1 VLHRLRQGY
10 AAWRRLGPRRG
21 TVAVARVATA
31 VTLPHLERARIRVAP
46 PRASGRQVA
55 RALGGV
61 EAFDAIRGPVRAA
74 LPTVVAWEAELDRQH
89 ESIVQR
95 ADDVVAHRFDLLGSG
110 PTDLGDLIPW
120 TRDFKTGAAWP
131 LQHISR
137 VPIVRGDG
145 SDIKVPWELSR
156 GQHLPLLAA
165 AHRLTG
171 DHRYL
176 DELGGQL
183 RSWIAA
189 NPIQRGPNW
198 ACTMDVAIRA
208 ANWLAAL
215 ALLERR
221 PPWLDPIVGSLLL
234 HGRFIRSH
242 LEWGEVRGNHYLSDV
257 VGLLPVAALFSG
269 SAEGMGWARWA
280 TGQLEVEMRHQ
291 VRPDGCDHEM
301 SVPYHRLVTELF
313 VCGAQHAEA
322 LCPGTLSGAFHE
334 RLHRMLAFVA
344 DHTRPDGLA
353 PQVGDAD
360 DGRYLPLG
368 DHGATDQ
375 RDHRHLFRQADLPAP
390 APQGHAAYPD
400 GGWYV
405 MRHEDL
411 WALVRCGDVGLEG
424 IGGHA
429 HNDQL
434 SFELCL
440 GDQPL
445 VVDPGAYVYTP
456 DPGARNAF
464 RGTAAHAT
472 LQVDGREQNP
482 LRSDYLFSLED
493 RAQARALTWQA
504 DGPIATFVGDHRGF
518 DPVVHR
524 RRVGFDGATGTV
536 EVEDDVTG
544 GERLQW
550 SFPLAIGAEVTIDG
564 QRAIASWPL
573 ATLTLEA
580 PEGVSWAVED
590 GWISSGYGRREPA
603 PVLRARSGARPSTR
617 FVLRATARA

>member
-1 VLHRLRQGY
+1 VLRRLRVGY

-21 TVAVARVATA
+21 TAAA
-31 VTLPHLERARIRVAP
+31 LRAAGAIVSPPVHRLRIRVAP
-46 PRASGRQVA
+46 PRVSSGALA

-61 EAFDAIRGPVRAA
+61 DAFAAIRGPVRAA
-74 LPTVVAWEAELDRQH
+74 LPTVTAWEGDL
-89 ESIVQR
+89 ESRRDTILAR
-95 ADDVVAHRFDLLGSG
+95 ADAIVEHRFDLLGSG
-110 PTDLGDLIPW
+110 PTELGPRIAW
-120 TRDFKTGAAWP
+120 TRDFKTGATWP
-131 LQHISR
+131 LDHISR

-156 GQHLPLLAA
+156 AQHLPLLAA

-171 DHRYL
+171 DARYV

-183 RSWIAA
+183 RDWIAA
-189 NPIQRGPNW
+189 NPIERGPNW

-215 ALLERR
+215 ALLEQR
-221 PPWLDPIVGSLLL
+221 PAWLDEVAASLLA

-257 VGLLPVAALFSG
+257 VGLLPVAALFSA
-269 SAEGMGWARWA
+269 SREGHGWATWA
-280 TGQLEVEMRHQ
+280 VDQLEREMRHQ
-291 VRPDGCDHEM
+291 VRADGCDHEM
-301 SVPYHRLVTELF
+301 SIPYHRLVCELF

-322 LCPGTLSGAFHE
+322 LCPGVLSPAFHE
-334 RLHRMLAFVA
+334 RLDLMLAFVG
-344 DHTRPDGLA
+344 DYVRPDGLA
-353 PQVGDAD
+353 PQAGDAD

-368 DHGATDQ
+368 DYAGADQ
-375 RDHRHLFRQADLPAP
+375 RDHRHLFRQVGRGVLVPR
-390 APQGHAAYPD
+390 GHAAYPE

-405 MRHEDL
+405 MRHEGL
-411 WALVRCGDVGLEG
+411 WAIVRCGDVGLEG
-424 IGGHA
+424 VGAHA

-440 GDQPL
+440 GEQPL

-456 DPGARNAF
+456 DPAARNAF
-464 RGTAAHAT
+464 RATAAHAT

-493 RAQARALTWQA
+493 RAKARALTWET
-504 DGPIATFVGDHRGF
+504 DGPRAMFGGEHEGF

-524 RRVGFDGATGTV
+524 RRVAFDGETGTF
-536 EVEDDVTG
+536 EVDDEVTG

-550 SFPLAIGAEVTIDG
+550 SFPLAPGAQVEVAGTLATA
-564 QRAIASWPL
+564 RWPA

-580 PEGVSWAVED
+580 PDGVTWAVED
-590 GWISSGYGRREPA
+590 GWVSPRYGVREPA
-603 PVLRARSGARPSTR
+603 PVLRARSGARAQAR
-617 FVLRATARA
+617 FVLRAASTA